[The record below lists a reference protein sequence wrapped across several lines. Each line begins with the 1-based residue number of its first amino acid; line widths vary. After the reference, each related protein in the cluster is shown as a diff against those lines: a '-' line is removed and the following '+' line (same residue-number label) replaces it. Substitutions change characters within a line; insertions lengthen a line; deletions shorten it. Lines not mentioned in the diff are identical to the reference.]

1 VLRIN
6 TGGTFRPAKSVH
18 YQPLRE
24 LVPHPGTQWV
34 GQGTA
39 FQGPR
44 RRLNC
49 TLLARWEEGDRDPW
63 LGRGRKQLTATEIDM
78 ERQSPSKEKG

>member
-6 TGGTFRPAKSVH
+6 PGGTCRPAKRGHS
-18 YQPLRE
+18 QPLRE
-24 LVPHPGTQWV
+24 FVPHPGAQGV
-34 GQGTA
+34 GAGTA

-49 TLLARWEEGDRDPW
+49 TLRARGDEGYRDPW
-63 LGRGRKQLTATEIDM
+63 LLLTDLA
-78 ERQSPSKEKG
+78 PSAGEAGW